1 MGVRRGVARGVQEV
15 ARGRE
20 PHGVWQVST
29 PSDAPCIIIIIII
42 IFITITAT
50 ADVGMADFTA
60 DAGSFCQEEELCMG
74 MSGLMTRSPGRMWCT
89 STLTSSQLSR

>member
-1 MGVRRGVARGVQEV
+1 MRGGVARGVQEV

-29 PSDAPCIIIIIII
+29 PCHAPCIIIIIII
-42 IFITITAT
+42 IFITIT